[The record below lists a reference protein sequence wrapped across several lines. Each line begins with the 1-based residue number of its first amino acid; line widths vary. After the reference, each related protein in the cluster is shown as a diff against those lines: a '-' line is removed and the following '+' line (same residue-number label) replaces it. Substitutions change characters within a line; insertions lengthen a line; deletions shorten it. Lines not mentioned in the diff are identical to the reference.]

1 MTAVSLRDRLGAMA
15 IVDALYQQQVEL
27 EEHLNLSDLHQR
39 VAQGI
44 RDYYQ
49 QQGKNVSDELIEE
62 GVRAWFASRL
72 RFELPTILWHQRWL
86 AGIYLFVRSHSTKLV
101 VGLALILALV
111 VFGIIGNASM
121 AERQARQIV
130 AMHQEIAGLQA
141 RYQELEGRPVHYI
154 APLIE
159 PLKTQYQELIKKT
172 DPDVLKVSGE
182 QQQMMLSRRGIED
195 NIQKATKTLDE
206 WQALAD
212 DDQYLAT
219 LFASPSFHEAYK
231 DFPLFQSAF
240 DRAVVSLTQEGKM
253 DGQTLD
259 QMTQQVNWATPLRS
273 KVQQQLQS
281 IQALKLPKNE
291 MAPVLSVAKAAD
303 QALLKLDQPEKA
315 QQLVDEMAYFQ
326 QLIDAEL
333 SLRVVNRDGFKT
345 AVERNF
351 TPSGGKAWYQIVEA
365 ITPAGK
371 VFPIWVTDSETGER
385 KRMEMF
391 GVRISQQHFEKLRK
405 DKMDDG
411 HISPQ
416 LRLVAEKPSG
426 RLGFRHNRPV
436 QDGIITEW

>member
-62 GVRAWFASRL
+62 GVRAWFSSRL
-72 RFELPTILWHQRWL
+72 RFELPTVLWHQRWL
-86 AGIYLFVRSHSTKLV
+86 AGIYLFVRRNSTKLLM
-101 VGLALILALV
+101 GFALILALV
-111 VFGIIGNASM
+111 VFGIIGSAGM

-172 DPDVLKVSGE
+172 DPDVLKASGE
-182 QQQMMLSRRGIED
+182 QQKMMLTRRGIED
-195 NIQKATKTLDE
+195 NIQNATKILDQ
-206 WQALAD
+206 WQALAA
-212 DDQYLAT
+212 DDQFLAT
-219 LFASPSFHEAYK
+219 LFTSPSFHEAYR

-240 DRAVVSLTQEGKM
+240 DQAAVSLAQEGKI
-253 DGQTLD
+253 DRKGLEKI
-259 QMTQQVNWATPLRS
+259 TQQVNWAGQSRN

-291 MAPVLSVAKAAD
+291 MAPVLSVAKAANE
-303 QALLKLDQPEKA
+303 ALTKLDQPEKA

-326 QLIDAEL
+326 QLIDADL
-333 SLRVVNRDGFKT
+333 ALRVVNRDGFKT
-345 AVERNF
+345 AVERSF

-365 ITPAGK
+365 ITPDGK
-371 VFPIWVTDSETGER
+371 VFPLWVTDSETGKR
-385 KRMEMF
+385 KRMDMF

-411 HISPQ
+411 HISPE